1 MLYAYH
7 DKIVFWKHFKTT
19 IFPYDQIRIGVMYY
33 LGLFA
38 IEFHDACLISCLAVL
53 ISSMLPSGK
62 HSRTVIQIG

>member
-7 DKIVFWKHFKTT
+7 DKIVFGKHFKTT
-19 IFPYDQIRIGVMYY
+19 IFPYDQIRIGVMCY